1 MGLIPERPRLTIPA
15 EQESAPM
22 PVTHASSEND
32 RVQAMIDEILD
43 RTLPLS
49 PGVKIVDGVGNTLI
63 LTVVG
68 LDGAK
73 RCEVR
78 IPRDQADAE
87 LVGFLEAWALRR
99 GAVAARAGR
108 LARTRGATGA
118 AAQLAAPVARP
129 QQLPNFFWFLAKREP
144 SRTDADRSGDL
155 RDALEVRQRRPRRPV
170 GHRAR
175 RNAQPFGDLALF
187 DPLPS

>member
-1 MGLIPERPRLTIPA
+1 
-15 EQESAPM
+15 M

-32 RVQAMIDEILD
+32 RVHAMIDEILD

-99 GAVAARAGR
+99 GAEPLQLV
-108 LARTRGATGA
+108 RGA
-118 AAQLAAPVARP
+118 
-129 QQLPNFFWFLAKREP
+129 
-144 SRTDADRSGDL
+144 
-155 RDALEVRQRRPRRPV
+155 
-170 GHRAR
+170 
-175 RNAQPFGDLALF
+175 
-187 DPLPS
+187 

>member
-1 MGLIPERPRLTIPA
+1 
-15 EQESAPM
+15 M
-22 PVTHASSEND
+22 PVTHSPSEND
-32 RVQAMIDEILD
+32 RIQAMIDEILD

-68 LDGAK
+68 LDGTK

-99 GAVAARAGR
+99 GTEPLHLV
-108 LARTRGATGA
+108 RGA
-118 AAQLAAPVARP
+118 
-129 QQLPNFFWFLAKREP
+129 
-144 SRTDADRSGDL
+144 
-155 RDALEVRQRRPRRPV
+155 
-170 GHRAR
+170 
-175 RNAQPFGDLALF
+175 
-187 DPLPS
+187 